1 MKTQSYNYSLK
12 KWGGLFMYTED
23 ERTMY
28 FQEITT
34 QLKAISDVVGIVQI
48 GSGTIGYTDEY
59 SDIDLMVA
67 TNENILEVKNV
78 IISILNKIGALF
90 IKEGK
95 FSDKIF
101 LLIPFFKNGLE
112 MNISILPLEL
122 LNVKS
127 PLWKI
132 IFDQKGN
139 VTKKMTEENDK
150 FVAQQQPYMQSYA
163 IDFEFAYHLR
173 KLNIELIRGNYI
185 YAMKMLD
192 ILRDATLNLQ
202 ILNENKKLHQF
213 KAYHTLQKEFINEL
227 EKSYPKNT
235 DKTEILRAA
244 GAITK
249 LFKEVIIKNETFTF
263 NEEVF
268 EITKI

>member
-1 MKTQSYNYSLK
+1 
-12 KWGGLFMYTED
+12 MYTED
-23 ERTMY
+23 ERMMY

-34 QLKAISDVVGIVQI
+34 QLKVIPDVGGIVQI

-59 SDIDLMVA
+59 SDIDLMIA
-67 TNENILEVKNV
+67 TNENILEVKKT
-78 IISILNKIGALF
+78 IIEILNKMRAFF

-95 FSDKIF
+95 FSEEIF

-132 IFDQKGN
+132 IFDRNGD
-139 VTKKMTEENDK
+139 VTKKMEEENDK
-150 FVAQQQPYMQSYA
+150 FVAQQQPYMKSYA

-173 KLNIELIRGNYI
+173 KLNIELVRGNYI

-192 ILRDATLNLQ
+192 ILRDTTLNLQ

-227 EKSYPKNT
+227 DKSYPKST

-244 GAITK
+244 RAITQ
-249 LFKEVIIKNETFTF
+249 LFKRVIIENETFTL

-268 EITKI
+268 GITKL